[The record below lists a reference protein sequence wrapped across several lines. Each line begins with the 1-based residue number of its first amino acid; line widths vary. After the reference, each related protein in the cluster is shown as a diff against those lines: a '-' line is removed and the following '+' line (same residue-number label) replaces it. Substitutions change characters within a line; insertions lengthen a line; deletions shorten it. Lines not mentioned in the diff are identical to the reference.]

1 LNSQNSGRIF
11 ISNNDDMTKA
21 PNEILLN
28 CFMIEYAV
36 KEAVMRG
43 MTSTKELVA
52 KIDEIY
58 EPETQFEME
67 MYSEAIVYARSAML
81 N

>member
-1 LNSQNSGRIF
+1 
-11 ISNNDDMTKA
+11 
-21 PNEILLN
+21 
-28 CFMIEYAV
+28 MIEYSV

-52 KIDEIY
+52 KIDEVY
-58 EPETQFEME
+58 KPETQFEME

>member
-1 LNSQNSGRIF
+1 
-11 ISNNDDMTKA
+11 MTKA

-52 KIDEIY
+52 KVDEIY

>member
-1 LNSQNSGRIF
+1 
-11 ISNNDDMTKA
+11 
-21 PNEILLN
+21 
-28 CFMIEYAV
+28 MIEYAV

>member
-1 LNSQNSGRIF
+1 
-11 ISNNDDMTKA
+11 MTK
-21 PNEILLN
+21 PPTEILLN
-28 CFMIEYAV
+28 CFMIEYSV

-52 KIDEIY
+52 KIDEVY
-58 EPETQFEME
+58 KPETQFEME